1 MSVRYL
7 RFVLDNTSYIRAIE
21 ETSINHKK
29 FYNLDIPTGKENNYK
44 KVYKKIITSNLKLLK
59 NEEIIDKDTYKSIKP
74 VGSRVGILYRLGKV
88 HEETKNEVTLLRPIL
103 SAIGTPTY
111 KLTKF
116 LLWLLT
122 SLTEN

>member
-74 VGSRVGILYRLGKV
+74 VGSRAGIFYRLGKV
-88 HEETKNEVTLLRPIL
+88 HKETKNEVPLLRPIL

-116 LLWLLT
+116 LL
-122 SLTEN
+122 